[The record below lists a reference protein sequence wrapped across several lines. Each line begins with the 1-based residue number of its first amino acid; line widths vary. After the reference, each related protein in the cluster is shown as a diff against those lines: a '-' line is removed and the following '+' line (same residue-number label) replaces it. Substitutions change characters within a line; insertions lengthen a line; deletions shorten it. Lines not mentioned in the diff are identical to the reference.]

1 MSYLILDTPLLQGST
16 LREGKVTVLD
26 STGQTL
32 TNYITEIVK
41 KDDQYLL
48 AFCDV
53 NTGCSSD
60 EGGDTVDGEQGSS
73 GNEGSGDNQGGNS
86 GSDDKPI
93 TPSPNTPPSSDPIYN
108 AIYEALD
115 GSIINNNNLIRT
127 AASTVEKQIETMQDE
142 RKTYQGNL
150 IHHNML
156 GRIAHLSSRNNN
168 SFAFNRNTNNY
179 ALSKSNSRIETEG
192 MYLDGFNYSLGLYS
206 RVYMPYSLEL
216 DTLAYYQNNHNKY
229 DRTFAGLS
237 SIHKGDY
244 KRHNIGAQARL
255 GYRFEFVNENSLK
268 PYLGILSSSYYVPEY
283 KENGLLPISRSTNTF
298 TSLYGV
304 LGIEYRK
311 ILDSGSFFISLEGV
325 NGKAV
330 FGDKN
335 YEMSIGQEKISY
347 ENEKELFAN
356 LFAGANFS
364 VSKHLDFTASVM
376 S

>member
-1 MSYLILDTPLLQGST
+1 
-16 LREGKVTVLD
+16 
-26 STGQTL
+26 
-32 TNYITEIVK
+32 
-41 KDDQYLL
+41 
-48 AFCDV
+48 
-53 NTGCSSD
+53 
-60 EGGDTVDGEQGSS
+60 
-73 GNEGSGDNQGGNS
+73 
-86 GSDDKPI
+86 
-93 TPSPNTPPSSDPIYN
+93 
-108 AIYEALD
+108 
-115 GSIINNNNLIRT
+115 
-127 AASTVEKQIETMQDE
+127 
-142 RKTYQGNL
+142 
-150 IHHNML
+150 
-156 GRIAHLSSRNNN
+156 
-168 SFAFNRNTNNY
+168 
-179 ALSKSNSRIETEG
+179 

-216 DTLAYYQNNHNKY
+216 DVLGYYANNHNNY

-268 PYLGILSSSYYVPEY
+268 PYLGILSSYYYMPEY
-283 KENGLLPISRSTNTF
+283 KESGILPITRTKNSF

-356 LFAGANFS
+356 VFAGASFS
-364 VSKHLDFTASVM
+364 MSKDFDISA
-376 S
+376 

>member
-60 EGGDTVDGEQGSS
+60 EGGDTGDGEQGGS
-73 GNEGSGDNQGGNS
+73 GNEGSGGDNQGGNS

-115 GSIINNNNLIRT
+115 GSIINNDNIVRT
-127 AASTVEKQIETMQDE
+127 AASTVEKQIETIQDE

-156 GRIAHLSSRNNN
+156 GRIANNLN
-168 SFAFNRNTNNY
+168 KPKYAFNTK
-179 ALSKSNSRIETEG
+179 SK
-192 MYLDGFNYSLGLYS
+192 FASLTS
-206 RVYMPYSLEL
+206 
-216 DTLAYYQNNHNKY
+216 
-229 DRTFAGLS
+229 
-237 SIHKGDY
+237 DY
-244 KRHNIGAQARL
+244 K
-255 GYRFEFVNENSLK
+255 
-268 PYLGILSSSYYVPEY
+268 PYYV
-283 KENGLLPISRSTNTF
+283 N
-298 TSLYGV
+298 
-304 LGIEYRK
+304 
-311 ILDSGSFFISLEGV
+311 LE
-325 NGKAV
+325 
-330 FGDKN
+330 
-335 YEMSIGQEKISY
+335 
-347 ENEKELFAN
+347 
-356 LFAGANFS
+356 
-364 VSKHLDFTASVM
+364 
-376 S
+376 